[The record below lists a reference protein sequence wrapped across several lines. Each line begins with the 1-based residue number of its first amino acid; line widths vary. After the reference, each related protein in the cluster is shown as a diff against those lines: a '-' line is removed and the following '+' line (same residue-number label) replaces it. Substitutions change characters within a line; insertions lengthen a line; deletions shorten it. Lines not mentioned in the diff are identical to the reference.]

1 MFTSVL
7 PVTEQRTFRARA
19 RLNLWIARDLAESFG
34 GKEVDYLKRLN
45 RRLKREIHFTTRRY
59 SLERRCSMSRLGSE
73 ECHHRN

>member
-7 PVTEQRTFRARA
+7 PAIEKKSFCAKAQ
-19 RLNLWIARDLAESFG
+19 LNLLIARDLAESFG
-34 GKEVDYLKRLN
+34 GKEADYLKRLN